1 MNKPIIP
8 SSKCFGK
15 LNDTW
20 PPIITPIND
29 PHIKGKIQAKFILL
43 QFISALKKLE
53 FAWITAWTGI
63 TAVGFIK
70 YTSAVIVITPPPK
83 PNEEETPEAQKL
95 TRQSITNPIIET
107 SGGSVTIPKPK
118 NISDT
123 STI

>member
-15 LNDTW
+15 LNDSC

-29 PHIKGKIQAKFILL
+29 PHIKGKIQTKFILL
-43 QFISALKKLE
+43 QFIRALKKLE
-53 FAWITAWTGI
+53 FACINAWTGI
-63 TAVGFIK
+63 TAIGFIK
-70 YTSAVIVITPPPK
+70 YISAVIVISPPPK
-83 PNEEETPEAQKL
+83 PNEEETPEAKKL
-95 TRQSITNPIIET
+95 TKQSIVNPIIET
-107 SGGSVTIPKPK
+107 SGGSVTISQPK